1 MQEDFIEQLEPT
13 PVLHSKKC
21 RFAALALRLFLQY
34 ATIFAALAAWYLYD
48 FFIALLAL
56 VLAFIIMG
64 IIRSKL
70 RNSVIPPSQREYR
83 YSDKDIADWYTAKML
98 CYEQSA

>member
-1 MQEDFIEQLEPT
+1 MQEDFIEPIEPT

-21 RFAALALRLFLQY
+21 RVTALSLRLFLQY
-34 ATIFAALAAWYLYD
+34 TTILSALAAWYLYD
-48 FFIALLAL
+48 FFIALLTL

-70 RNSVIPPSQREYR
+70 RNSSIPPSQREYR

-98 CYEQSA
+98 CYEEPF